1 MATEVS
7 RRGRKEVSAATT
19 ENLSQVSNA
28 YEADA
33 DIYSTEDGLT
43 LYLDLPGVEKGA
55 VSIELDESN
64 TLQIKGKSAVQEPGG
79 LQFREFQVGDFYRS
93 FRLGEEYDRD
103 KVSATLE
110 DGVLKVDVP
119 KREESK
125 PKRIAINA

>member
-7 RRGRKEVSAATT
+7 RRGRKEVSASTT
-19 ENLSQVSNA
+19 ENVSQVSNA

-33 DIYSTEDGLT
+33 DIFSTESELT

-55 VSIELDESN
+55 VEIELDETN
-64 TLQIKGKSAVQEPGG
+64 TLQIKAKGSVEEPKG
-79 LQFREFQVGDFYRS
+79 LQFREFQIGDFYRA

-110 DGVLKVDVP
+110 NGVLKVNVP
-119 KREESK
+119 KREEAK
-125 PKRIAINA
+125 PKRIAISA